1 MKLVIA
7 CMATETNTYAPM
19 PSGWQAW
26 KAGQYSRQ
34 ATREPANLFSSPMH
48 EWRAMAEARGWEVIE
63 SLGAYAEPGGITPRI
78 VYVSM
83 RDEILADLT
92 THQPDIFLI
101 SMHGAMVAEG
111 YDDCEGDM
119 MQRARAILGPERV
132 IGLELDPH
140 NHLTPA
146 MLENA
151 NLIINYKE
159 YPHTDAPERARELFA
174 LAVDTAI
181 GKIRPVMRAY
191 DCRMIVMVPTLL
203 EPAKSFVQ
211 SMKDQEGKDGV
222 LSVSLTHSFPFGDV
236 ADMGMKTLAITDS
249 DPDKAEAV
257 AHAFGNR
264 LWDLRHQLHRAF
276 PSIEDAL
283 NAVEAASSGPVVLA
297 DMADNAGA
305 GAPSDSTFFLRA
317 VLERG
322 LTDIAMGMFWDPVL
336 VHICSDAGVGARLR
350 VRVGGKISRESGE
363 PVDLDVTVRAIRE
376 GMTQFLGNSEW
387 AIGTGVWLEAN
398 GVHLVINTIRTQCF
412 DPSLFTD
419 LGMDIKTMRALIVK
433 SINHFYA
440 GFTPVATQIIQV
452 ASPGATPMDMAS
464 LPLTKRDGHYFPRVQ
479 DPFAAPQFRHHQR
492 KE

>member
-151 NLIINYKE
+151 TLIINYKE

-191 DCRMIVMVPTLL
+191 DCRMIGMVPTLL

-222 LSVSLTHSFPFGDV
+222 LSVSLTHSFP
-236 ADMGMKTLAITDS
+236 M
-249 DPDKAEAV
+249 
-257 AHAFGNR
+257 
-264 LWDLRHQLHRAF
+264 
-276 PSIEDAL
+276 DAL
-283 NAVEAASSGPVVLA
+283 WS
-297 DMADNAGA
+297 
-305 GAPSDSTFFLRA
+305 PSTRST
-317 VLERG
+317 G
-322 LTDIAMGMFWDPVL
+322 
-336 VHICSDAGVGARLR
+336 
-350 VRVGGKISRESGE
+350 
-363 PVDLDVTVRAIRE
+363 
-376 GMTQFLGNSEW
+376 
-387 AIGTGVWLEAN
+387 
-398 GVHLVINTIRTQCF
+398 
-412 DPSLFTD
+412 
-419 LGMDIKTMRALIVK
+419 RALWPRLCTTFMPRSRWVGPIGQ
-433 SINHFYA
+433 SISLYPPA
-440 GFTPVATQIIQV
+440 TSATFTRGTWRTAWV
-452 ASPGATPMDMAS
+452 
-464 LPLTKRDGHYFPRVQ
+464 
-479 DPFAAPQFRHHQR
+479 
-492 KE
+492 